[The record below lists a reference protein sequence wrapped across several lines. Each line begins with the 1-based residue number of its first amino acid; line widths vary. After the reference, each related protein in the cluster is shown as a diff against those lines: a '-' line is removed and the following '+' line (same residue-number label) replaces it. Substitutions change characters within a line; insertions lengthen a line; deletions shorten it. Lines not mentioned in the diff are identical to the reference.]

1 MKKLIIATMGV
12 FALGLGFVAAADKD
26 AKTTAYIA
34 QMTGVTWAGC
44 KKYVRGALEK
54 KFNATNI
61 VITKGDKPK
70 TQKVTF
76 SCAKADLTKKVAADA
91 MGNAKN
97 RFVVTALKK
106 KG

>member
-1 MKKLIIATMGV
+1 M
-12 FALGLGFVAAADKD
+12 
-26 AKTTAYIA
+26 
-34 QMTGVTWAGC
+34 
-44 KKYVRGALEK
+44 EK

-76 SCAKADLTKKVAADA
+76 SCAKADVTKKIAVEA
-91 MGNAKN
+91 MGSAKN
-97 RFVVTALKK
+97 RFVVTSIKK